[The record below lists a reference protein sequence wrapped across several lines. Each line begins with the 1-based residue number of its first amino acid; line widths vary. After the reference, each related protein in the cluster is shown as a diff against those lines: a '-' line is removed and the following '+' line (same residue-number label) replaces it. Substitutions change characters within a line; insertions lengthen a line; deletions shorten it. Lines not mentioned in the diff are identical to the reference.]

1 MAGRYGNSAKTSI
14 AQNAS
19 QQRKKEKGIKKKVK
33 RPTNCR
39 VQTGMKMSAS
49 DAILISHWGGLITA
63 TRQRDG
69 PKHPANKNGQVHKM
83 PGDNKQ
89 THIKGYFAGRALK
102 VQ

>member
-1 MAGRYGNSAKTSI
+1 MASRYGNSAKTNI

-49 DAILISHWGGLITA
+49 DAILISH
-63 TRQRDG
+63 
-69 PKHPANKNGQVHKM
+69 
-83 PGDNKQ
+83 
-89 THIKGYFAGRALK
+89 
-102 VQ
+102 